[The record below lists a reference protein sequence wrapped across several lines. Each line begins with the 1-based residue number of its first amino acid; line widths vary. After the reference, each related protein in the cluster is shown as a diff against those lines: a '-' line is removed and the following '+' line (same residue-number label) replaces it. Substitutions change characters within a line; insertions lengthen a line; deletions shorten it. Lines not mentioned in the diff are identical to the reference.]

1 LNEKNL
7 IQVLSG
13 KRKHSLGWTICKL
26 PLPWKYQPVQ
36 ALLSLCLTLKEN
48 FW

>member
-1 LNEKNL
+1 L

-26 PLPWKYQPVQ
+26 PLPWAHQSIEAP
-36 ALLSLCLTLKEN
+36 LLQCPTWKES
-48 FW
+48 